1 LNFFRAPL
9 QWENNNSIIN
19 ENYLQ
24 GSHNNLT
31 KYINKSLAIYGGS
44 MVKQSYHLP
53 QSQQEFSGSLFKLDQ
68 LICIWL

>member
-1 LNFFRAPL
+1 
-9 QWENNNSIIN
+9 
-19 ENYLQ
+19 LQ

-53 QSQQEFSGSLFKLDQ
+53 QSQQEFSGSLIQAGPTDMYMVLGKMTRKFM
-68 LICIWL
+68 